1 MDISIP
7 FLAKA
12 AINAGGGFGSHI
24 STKRVNVDMVRSIF
38 DQEDLANVQLDD
50 DEIEDLLEEFLTNK
64 DNWKE
69 SGLTFTSWFR
79 FKVLVLGY
87 SFKCQ
92 I

>member
-38 DQEDLANVQLDD
+38 GDQEDLANVQLA
-50 DEIEDLLEEFLTNK
+50 EDLKEDLEEFLT
-64 DNWKE
+64 
-69 SGLTFTSWFR
+69 R
-79 FKVLVLGY
+79 
-87 SFKCQ
+87 
-92 I
+92 